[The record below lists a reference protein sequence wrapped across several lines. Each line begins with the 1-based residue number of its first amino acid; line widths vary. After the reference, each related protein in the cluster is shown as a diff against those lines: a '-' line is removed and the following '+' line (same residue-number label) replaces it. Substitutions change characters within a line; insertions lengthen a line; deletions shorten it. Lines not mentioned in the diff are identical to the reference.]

1 MAHNL
6 PETRG
11 RGADYEPY
19 FPSERALTSLLPLT
33 SNYPTT
39 QPLTW
44 PFLTALEEL
53 RQLEETAT
61 CGNQLKQNS
70 WPVFARILALLPW
83 QQQ

>member
-1 MAHNL
+1 MMLEEVLVNARREGNMAHNL

-33 SNYPTT
+33 SNYLTT

-44 PFLTALEEL
+44 PF
-53 RQLEETAT
+53 
-61 CGNQLKQNS
+61 
-70 WPVFARILALLPW
+70 
-83 QQQ
+83 